1 MGRGEGK
8 IPEKLGA
15 EDFLCYSQ
23 DPSGRESL
31 LNSNYKAAAVGILK
45 LMG

>member
-15 EDFLCYSQ
+15 EGFLCYSQ
-23 DPSGRESL
+23 DPSGHASL
-31 LNSNYKAAAVGILK
+31 LHSNYKAAAVGMLK